1 MYTLFYSTEL
11 QNCQVCPK
19 SYYSFFQRSFSIHM
33 RMGGVRKRVIDYTFN
48 YLPQQKFRDVQSA
61 DFVFILVTGQEE
73 RR

>member
-1 MYTLFYSTEL
+1 
-11 QNCQVCPK
+11 
-19 SYYSFFQRSFSIHM
+19 M

-48 YLPQQKFRDVQSA
+48 YLPKQKFRDVQSA

>member
-1 MYTLFYSTEL
+1 
-11 QNCQVCPK
+11 
-19 SYYSFFQRSFSIHM
+19 M

-61 DFVFILVTGQEE
+61 DFVFVLVTGQEE